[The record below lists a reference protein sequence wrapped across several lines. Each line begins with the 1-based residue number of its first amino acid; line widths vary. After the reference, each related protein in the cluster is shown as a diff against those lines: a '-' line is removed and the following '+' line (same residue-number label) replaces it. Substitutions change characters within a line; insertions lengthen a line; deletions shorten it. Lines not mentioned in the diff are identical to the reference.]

1 MMTLRTLG
9 FRYLCSLSIA
19 TSALACDSERFSSAG
34 SDAGS
39 ELPDKGSVDTTD
51 SADSSTAAPEGD
63 SNLADGAVTGPD
75 SAESDAALAGDDAKD
90 DTVVDDTGG
99 ADESSSDDGTTDE
112 GLTTAPDSGSDLTQP
127 TQDPGPSGDAAV
139 GDTSTNDTTLPPSS
153 DAGDAAAQSTSPTEP
168 SMQEAGVEPVEAGER
183 SDGGRVERDSGRPPA
198 VLTLP
203 QLLEAYEDEDI
214 SLGELTLAVA
224 DLTGAAAE
232 VLEQGFTGPI
242 VLAAGVYPVGSVLV
256 PEGST
261 LVLAPGA
268 QLVLQE
274 GAELGVEGQLYLLGD
289 AENPTSIAG
298 EGAGFASIRLRG
310 TRSELHNCKLVGGSA
325 LVRVESTGDELI
337 EIDRCQLDEW
347 RDTEAAGI
355 VADGANNLW
364 VHDST
369 FALQTPEGDVV
380 GQGIAATN
388 SLLLLERNQFGYWSS
403 LEDSIALS
411 GCEQGQRSHVVHND
425 FMGGGDDA
433 IDCDGCDIVV
443 DGNTIHDFTRTSSG
457 CITLGE
463 DTNGLVT
470 NNLFENCTTAIDVT
484 GTAQGLVLNNTI
496 VSALTG
502 IGTEN
507 DAHLRLLG
515 NIFWANDFDLD
526 LQSNSG
532 PDIRHNL
539 IDSGEAT
546 DESNFL
552 EDPEFSGSGDA
563 PYSLGAGSPAL
574 AHDYADAD
582 ALVQGMAFPVHEV
595 NNALGHDLTG
605 APRQVPVLDYGAYER
620 P

>member
-9 FRYLCSLSIA
+9 FRYLCLLSIG
-19 TSALACDSERFSSAG
+19 TSAFACDSERFSSAG

-39 ELPDKGSVDTTD
+39 EVTDNASVDTTD
-51 SADSSTAAPEGD
+51 SEDSDGTTAAVD
-63 SNLADGAVTGPD
+63 DANLVDGAVQGLDSGRSDDDLPD
-75 SAESDAALAGDDAKD
+75 DDA
-90 DTVVDDTGG
+90 VVDDTEGTG
-99 ADESSSDDGTTDE
+99 ESSSDDGTTDE
-112 GLTTAPDSGSDLTQP
+112 GSTTAPDSGSDLTQP
-127 TQDPGPSGDAAV
+127 TEDPGPSGDAAV
-139 GDTSTNDTTLPPSS
+139 DDTTLSAGS
-153 DAGDAAAQSTSPTEP
+153 DAGDAGTESTNPTEP
-168 SMQEAGVEPVEAGER
+168 STQEAGVEPVEAGDR
-183 SDGGRVERDSGRPPA
+183 SDGGRVERDGGRPPA

-214 SLGELTLAVA
+214 SLGELTSAVA
-224 DLTGAAAE
+224 ELTGAAAE

-289 AENPTSIAG
+289 AENPTAIAG

-310 TRSELHNCKLVGGSA
+310 TRSELHNCKLVGGSV

-347 RDTEAAGI
+347 RDSEAAGI

-380 GQGIAATN
+380 GQGIAAIN

-411 GCEQGQRSHVVHND
+411 GCEQGQRSHVLHND

-457 CITLGE
+457 CLTMGE

-470 NNLFENCTTAIDVT
+470 NNLFENCTTAVDVT

-502 IGTEN
+502 IGTDN
-507 DAHLRLLG
+507 DARLRLLG
-515 NIFWANDFDLD
+515 NIFWANDIDLE

-552 EDPEFSGSGDA
+552 EDPEFTGSDDA

-595 NNALGHDLTG
+595 NNALGHDVTG